1 VDEGK
6 AVDDGKGM
14 ETTVDGMA
22 GGGTVNKAATRGPTV
37 VGIVGGIKR
46 DNGLGR
52 TMQPGKCSPPI
63 GSQAW
68 EAEKAQL
75 VQENQQLR
83 SAAANAAT
91 EAEERRRAAAELEK
105 AKAEIERC
113 DRIVFLER
121 FVPCVP
127 CMVGLIAHGLLRVR
141 VLWASQCCDARML
154 RAQIQRRCLRAK

>member
-1 VDEGK
+1 MDEGK

-14 ETTVDGMA
+14 ETPVDGMA
-22 GGGTVNKAATRGPTV
+22 GGGTVNKAATGGPTV

-52 TMQPGKCSPPI
+52 TMQPGKCSPPV

-113 DRIVFLER
+113 DRIVFLLR
-121 FVPCVP
+121 FVP

-141 VLWASQCCDARML
+141 VLWASQCCDDRML
-154 RAQIQRRCLRAK
+154 RAQMQRRCLRAK